1 MDIKKLLPIIGIVL
15 LLYILSTMDAGKII
29 DVFLRIN
36 IWYALLSFFA
46 IVPILLLVNYEWQLI
61 LKKHNIQVTYMYSLK
76 NIFIGYFYG
85 FITPGGLGGYT
96 RAFYLKEESG
106 ETIQKCFV
114 NLLIFHTVDYITLLS
129 LGILGGFLL
138 SSRFPNI
145 FPIFLILFILMISL
159 LILFIRKE
167 TGKSFFTKLLQS
179 KLLLP
184 YRDKWHAHIN
194 NLYED
199 IPTVKDLIPPFF
211 VSFFGW
217 FLWFSEL
224 YLIST
229 LFSIDIPYHYFILI
243 IAVASII
250 ASLPITFH
258 GLGTREAA
266 MIGLF
271 SIFGVGQENVLGF
284 SLFWFVLFW
293 LIPSLIGAGVT
304 IHETRKN
311 PTLFKKNLAHE

>member
-114 NLLIFHTVDYITLLS
+114 NLLIFHTVDYLTLLS

-217 FLWFSEL
+217 LLWFSEL

-250 ASLPITFH
+250 ASLPISFH

-284 SLFWFVLFW
+284 SLFRFVLFW

-311 PTLFKKNLAHE
+311 PTLFKKT

>member
-1 MDIKKLLPIIGIVL
+1 MNIKKLLPIIGIAL

-29 DVFLRIN
+29 DVFLSIN

-76 NIFIGYFYG
+76 NILIGYFYG

-114 NLLIFHTVDYITLLS
+114 NLLLFHTVDYLTLLS

-145 FPIFLILFILMISL
+145 FPIFLILFILMIISL
-159 LILFIRKE
+159 MFFIRKE

-194 NLYED
+194 NLYKD
-199 IPTVKDLIPPFF
+199 IPTVKDLIPPIF

-217 FLWFSEL
+217 ILWFSEL
-224 YLIST
+224 YLISS

-311 PTLFKKNLAHE
+311 PTLFKKT

>member
-1 MDIKKLLPIIGIVL
+1 MNVKKLLPIIGIAL
-15 LLYILSTMDAGKII
+15 LLYILLTMDVGKII
-29 DVFLRIN
+29 DVFSRIN
-36 IWYALLSFFA
+36 IWHALLSLFA
-46 IVPILLLVNYEWQLI
+46 LVPVLLLVNYEWQLI
-61 LKKHNIQVTYMYSLK
+61 LKKHNIRVSYTYSLK

-85 FITPGGLGGYT
+85 FVTPGGLGGYT
-96 RAFYLKEESG
+96 RALYLKDESG

-114 NLLIFHTVDYITLLS
+114 NLLIFTTIDYLPLLS

-145 FPIFLILFILMISL
+145 FPIFLVLFIFIISL
-159 LILFIRKE
+159 LVFFIRKN
-167 TGKSFFTKLLQS
+167 TGKLFFTKLLKS
-179 KLLLP
+179 KLLIS
-184 YRDKWHAHIN
+184 YKDKWHGHIN

-199 IPTVKDLIPPFF
+199 LPTVKDLIPPFF

-217 FLWFSEL
+217 ILWLSEL

-229 LFSIDIPYHYFILI
+229 LFSIDVPYHYFILI
-243 IAVASII
+243 IAVANVI
-250 ASLPITFH
+250 ASIPITIC
-258 GLGTREAA
+258 GLGTREVA

-271 SIFGVGQENVLGF
+271 SIFNIGQENVLGF
-284 SLFWFVLFW
+284 SLFWFVISW

-311 PTLFKKNLAHE
+311 PTLFNKKT